1 MTNYHANFSILGEIT
16 DMLIPESDASRLLI
30 DISARPGGGD
40 QVAPGFVY
48 RTSFMVTDPDLIEE
62 IRDRVSLGDVIEAT
76 GSFWQT
82 GYVPHRTTYID
93 TTFCLSGY
101 RLIQKRVAP
110 AHRYGPPHS
119 QLTSRA
125 IH

>member
-1 MTNYHANFSILGEIT
+1 MTKYHANFCILGEVT
-16 DMLIPESDASRLLI
+16 DMLIPESNTSQLLI
-30 DISARPGGGD
+30 DISARPGGD
-40 QVAPGFVY
+40 QGAPGFVH
-48 RTSFMVTDPDLIEE
+48 RTSFSVTDHDLITE
-62 IRDRVSLGDVIEAT
+62 IQGRISLGDVIEAT

-110 AHRYGPPHS
+110 VSRYGPCHDR
-119 QLTSRA
+119 LTSQA